1 VPRYRSHIA
10 LTAWPIIALF
20 VVELARMWPALRG
33 ASSFAAASPVTWL
46 SLVAHTIVVVVFL
59 GAYARG
65 WSTLRLES
73 PAGAGPYRS
82 EGCRRLQKL
91 AGGFAWALV
100 VAHLVLQWFMTVRVG
115 PVALSQYELLR
126 RFLSRPPVL
135 GFYVLGLAALGLFVS
150 QGIAA
155 SLRAWGVSRTP
166 ESSRWLEVGGTV
178 LSAMMVLMAINVL
191 SHFVTGRAYWM
202 GP

>member
-1 VPRYRSHIA
+1 MPQYRSHIA
-10 LTAWPIIALF
+10 LTAWPITALF
-20 VVELARMWPALRG
+20 VLELARMWPALRG
-33 ASSFAAASPVTWL
+33 ASSFAAASPVTWS
-46 SLVAHTIVVVVFL
+46 SLVAHTVVVVVFL

-65 WSTLRLES
+65 WSSLRLES
-73 PAGAGPYRS
+73 PNGAGPYRS
-82 EGCRRLQKL
+82 EGCRRLQEL

-115 PVALSQYELLR
+115 PVALSHYELLR
-126 RFLSRPPVL
+126 RFLSRPPVFA
-135 GFYVLGLAALGLFVS
+135 FYVFGLAALGLFVS

-155 SLRAWGVSRTP
+155 SFRAWGLSRGP
-166 ESSRWLEVGGTV
+166 ESSRWLEVGCTV
-178 LSAMMVLMAINVL
+178 LSAMMVLMSINVL

>member
-10 LTAWPIIALF
+10 LTAWPIIAIF
-20 VVELARMWPALRG
+20 VLELARMWPALRG
-33 ASSFAAASPVTWL
+33 ANSFAAASPVTWL
-46 SLVAHTIVVVVFL
+46 SLVAHTVVVVVFL

-65 WSTLRLES
+65 WSALRLES

-100 VAHLVLQWFMTVRVG
+100 VAHLVLHWFMTVRVG

-135 GFYVLGLAALGLFVS
+135 GFYVLGLAALGLFLS

-155 SLRAWGVSRTP
+155 SFRAWGVSRTP
-166 ESSRWLEVGGTV
+166 ESSRWLEVGGTL
-178 LSAMMVLMAINVL
+178 LSAMMVLIAINIL